1 MKNYLIEHTDENM
14 RLDFQNKIDVY
25 DLDKELAHFQ
35 WNPEALILDAGCG
48 NGNVIEKLLSLGM
61 KSIHGVDFSE
71 ERIKQAQARFNSQK
85 EVHLFKRSLEN
96 TDFASNTYDIIIC
109 RYIYEH
115 IPNPVNIIKELNRI
129 LKPGGLIYIIN
140 FDDIFFN
147 FYTKDDSLNQDL
159 KKLKSKL
166 PQDFEIARKIPQFL
180 KQNGFQDIAWDAETF
195 FFKGERLKL
204 EMENNRMRLEQGKGH
219 LSKYFPDENKY
230 LDFSRAY
237 LNEMQDDCNVMA
249 ATKYLIKARKTG

>member
-1 MKNYLIEHTDENM
+1 MKNYLIDHADENM

-35 WNPEALILDAGCG
+35 WNSDKLILDAGCG
-48 NGNVIEKLLSLGM
+48 NGNVVEKLLSMGM

-71 ERIKQAQARFNSQK
+71 DRIKQAQERFSSIN
-85 EVHLFKRSLEN
+85 EVLFYNYSLEK

-115 IPNPVNIIKELNRI
+115 IPNPINIIKELNRI
-129 LKPGGLIYIIN
+129 LKPNGLIYIIN

-147 FYTKDDSLNQDL
+147 FYTKNDSFNQEL
-159 KKLKSKL
+159 KNLKSKL
-166 PQDFEIARKIPQFL
+166 PQDFEIARKLPQFL
-180 KQNGFQDIAWDAETF
+180 KQNGFQDVDWNAETF
-195 FFKGERLKL
+195 FFKGERLEL
-204 EMENNRMRLEQGKGH
+204 ERENNRMRLEQGKGH

-230 LDFSRAY
+230 LNFSQTY

-249 ATKYLIKARKTG
+249 ATKYLIKARKKG